1 MSLRCAFSFVRTAV
15 VAVPLLLLAS
25 NGAQA
30 QMPSDPRNQCGALA
44 GTPPAADC
52 SNQAYANGIL
62 YDGVGGGGV
71 ASDVTLTIR
80 GGAATTITAPSSPV
94 TAWKDD
100 AIIVVTNTGT
110 SRDIVLNVAAGDDDG
125 NAVVIVGGGGARLAQ
140 ASSSITMAMPTTTRR

>member
-1 MSLRCAFSFVRTAV
+1 MRCAFSFARTAV

-30 QMPSDPRNQCGALA
+30 PMPSDPRNQCGALA

-62 YDGVGGGGV
+62 YDGVGGGV

-100 AIIVVTNTGT
+100 AIIVVTTTGT

-125 NAVVIVGGGGARLAQ
+125 NAVVIVGGGARLAQ